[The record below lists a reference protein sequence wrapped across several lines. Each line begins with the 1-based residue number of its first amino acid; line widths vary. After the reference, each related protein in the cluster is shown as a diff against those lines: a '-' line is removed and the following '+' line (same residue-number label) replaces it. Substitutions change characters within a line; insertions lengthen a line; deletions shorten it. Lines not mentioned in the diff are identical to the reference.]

1 MTAVLYLVIFAAGA
15 SVGVLVS
22 GFLFV
27 YDTLPDHD
35 HYSTGY
41 ASGHRDGAVGIWR
54 GGPVR

>member
-1 MTAVLYLVIFAAGA
+1 MTVVLYLVIFAAGA

-27 YDTLPDHD
+27 YDTYPQRD

-41 ASGHRDGAVGIWR
+41 ASGHSDGAIGIWR
-54 GGPVR
+54 GGPLR